1 MRTIDIPK
9 TKLTKEELST
19 IKEGDLLITEYGY
32 FIADGQ
38 LDAFSTDLEMDF
50 EKEHQI
56 FVKMPNNT
64 KRLIETD
71 KIHGIIP
78 CYDKDGKGTK
88 NINGLIID
96 RDNIMNSID
105 YDGRTFAHHLENC
118 MLMQQDIDE
127 YKDDV
132 EYAKEG
138 MGRFIHSLDWQ
149 YNTLHDYKPQALMD
163 AYERGVID
171 AIWCTPPISM
181 VRNIAEKFCKLKNIE
196 YDPTDA
202 ETIVE
207 GFKKGMMK

>member
-38 LDAFSTDLEMDF
+38 LDAFSTDPEMDF
-50 EKEHQI
+50 EKERHI

-64 KRLIETD
+64 KRLIEAE

-78 CYDKDGKGTK
+78 CYDKDGKGTRNLK
-88 NINGLIID
+88 GLIID
-96 RDNIMNSID
+96 RDDIMDTID
-105 YDGRTFAHHLENC
+105 YDGRTFAYHLEKC
-118 MLMQQDIDE
+118 MLMEQYIEE

-132 EYAKEG
+132 EYVKEG

-149 YNTLHDYKPQALMD
+149 YNTLHNYKPQALMY
-163 AYERGVID
+163 AYERGVTDVIKGV
-171 AIWCTPPISM
+171 PPISM
-181 VRNIAEKFCKLKNIE
+181 VRNIMERFCKLKDIE
-196 YDPTDA
+196 YNPTDA

-207 GFKKGMMK
+207 GFKKGMLK